1 MVKLNLKMTIATTI
15 YFIITIGL
23 IVTKPFSTG
32 INSLLLILAIIIL
45 ALFRYYTNK
54 NEAK

>member
-1 MVKLNLKMTIATTI
+1 MNVKMIIATIA
-15 YFIITIGL
+15 YLIITIGL